1 MDSQAKILQLK
12 NSITH
17 SLRFLIGKKC
27 ILLDAPYYHNI
38 GDVLIWKGEMAFLKE
53 HYIQCLYTASY
64 ETCTFPKIAKDVTV
78 LFNGGGNL
86 GDIYPEHMKFL
97 QEVVQK
103 YPNNRIVICPQTV
116 YYADNLRMNEDFQR
130 LMLHGDLYFCAR
142 DKMTHAL
149 LSGFFNERAILL
161 PDMAFCISE
170 KDLDR
175 YKSKES
181 KSKLVIE
188 RKDCESLNE
197 RQCSSQVAD
206 VSDWPTFEHSFHR
219 TTFLNK
225 ILKRLSDL
233 HIPFLTPCINRFWNY
248 YFRHHFAEMMF
259 KEGVRFISP
268 YRQIETTRLHG
279 CILSILLGKEVTL
292 VDNSYGKNRN
302 FYHTWL
308 TDLDSITLK
317 VSTQ

>member
-38 GDVLIWKGEMAFLKE
+38 GDVLIWKGGMTFLTE
-53 HYIQCLYTASY
+53 QHIQCLYTASY
-64 ETCTFPKIAKDVTV
+64 ETCTFPEIAKDVTV

-86 GDIYPEHMKFL
+86 GDIYPEHMVFL
-97 QEVVQK
+97 LEVAQR
-103 YPNNRIVICPQTV
+103 YSSNRIVICPQTV
-116 YYADNLRMNEDFQR
+116 YYADKLRMDEDFQR
-130 LMLHGDLYFCAR
+130 LMLHKDLYFCAR
-142 DKMTHAL
+142 DKVTYAL
-149 LSGFFNERAILL
+149 LSDFFNDRAILL

-170 KDLDR
+170 KDLNK
-175 YKSKES
+175 YKLVET

-188 RKDCESLNE
+188 RMDCESLNN
-197 RQCSSQVAD
+197 RQYTTQDAD
-206 VSDWPTFEHSFHR
+206 VSDWPTFKHSFHH

-225 ILKRLSDL
+225 ILKRLSDA
-233 HIPFLTPCINRFWNY
+233 HVPFFSPWLNRFWNY

-259 KEGVRFISP
+259 KEGIRFISP
-268 YRQIETTRLHG
+268 YQQIETTRLHG

-292 VDNSYGKNRN
+292 IDNSYGKNRN

-308 TDLDSITLK
+308 ADLDNVTLK
-317 VSTQ
+317 LK